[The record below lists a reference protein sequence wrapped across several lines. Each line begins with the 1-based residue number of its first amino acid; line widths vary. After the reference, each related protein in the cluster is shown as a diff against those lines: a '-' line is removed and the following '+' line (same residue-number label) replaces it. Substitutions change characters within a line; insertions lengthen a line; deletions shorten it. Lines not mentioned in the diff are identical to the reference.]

1 MKLDARTKIKVTK
14 FYRSETI
21 IVDTENIFWL
31 EVAMCNTLGV
41 KKLQGRGHISDYISC
56 LLLSEKFP
64 PLDVVQKLATRNL
77 LKDEVKSVGLLKVLD
92 KLDDVLVA
100 LTMVEEVNLLEDPG
114 PAMARHL
121 VNDLDRVL
129 HLRVDVDTRLHR
141 GISTLAKNLPG

>member
-1 MKLDARTKIKVTK
+1 MV
-14 FYRSETI
+14 
-21 IVDTENIFWL
+21 
-31 EVAMCNTLGV
+31 
-41 KKLQGRGHISDYISC
+41 ISDY
-56 LLLSEKFP
+56 
-64 PLDVVQKLATRNL
+64 TY
-77 LKDEVKSVGLLKVLD
+77 
-92 KLDDVLVA
+92 